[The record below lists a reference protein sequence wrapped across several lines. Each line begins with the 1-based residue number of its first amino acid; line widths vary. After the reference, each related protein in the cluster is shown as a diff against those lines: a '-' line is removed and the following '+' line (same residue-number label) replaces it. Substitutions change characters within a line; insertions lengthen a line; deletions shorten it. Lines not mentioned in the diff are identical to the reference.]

1 MYVDWKTGEEQ
12 SMIFVCL
19 MTRLRVYAVLLV
31 LYIASVSGS
40 YFYGRITGN
49 KSAQA
54 KTLVV
59 YKKEITKNEG
69 IDRQINRMVDSD
81 LDNSLL
87 NWVR

>member
-1 MYVDWKTGEEQ
+1 
-12 SMIFVCL
+12 
-19 MTRLRVYAVLLV
+19 MTRLRIYAALLV
-31 LYIASVSGS
+31 LYLASVSAS
-40 YFYGRITGN
+40 YIYGRVTGT
-49 KSAQA
+49 KSAET

-81 LDNSLL
+81 LDRSLL